1 MFPYASLFQWDVGK
15 FTDSY
20 RMLSVDLGIERIRH
34 SFWYVTKA
42 SRNVWASWQGTLVT
56 LFCTYAVM
64 RLVGVYDDSKRIFRL
79 WNTSYWTRS
88 ELLARHMGIDCLAL
102 IAVLM
107 FPRYVQIDILPNVID
122 IITGWRLSR
131 SRTISWFSRFALWL
145 FNLSLLCWSQRFV
158 SEGSSTHYGRKYS
171 LHQGHFWTWNWLV
184 VSCYSVLEEAALGK
198 WY

>member
-107 FPRYVQIDILPNVID
+107 FPRYVQIDILPQCH
-122 IITGWRLSR
+122 WHHHRLAFVTLKNNLMVLSLR
-131 SRTISWFSRFALWL
+131 AMIVQFVALMLIAAFCFGGFLYALW
-145 FNLSLLCWSQRFV
+145 
-158 SEGSSTHYGRKYS
+158 T
-171 LHQGHFWTWNWLV
+171 
-184 VSCYSVLEEAALGK
+184 
-198 WY
+198 